1 MHSDQSAPEGHSTIT
16 PDLSPAE
23 EARKVI
29 DTETRCH
36 QAEIKEPAF
45 LIAMRCCSDFGTF
58 PNLALDVQTPLSLI
72 CQGLLSMEFASA
84 QSDVLFA
91 FETTLFWLWHSVI
104 RQLRALSLA
113 VVRSWWNAWT
123 SYSGFTLQEGDAPS
137 VQERQEHETQP
148 PRPSSIDNSSLV
160 AFASPSDP
168 FSSEKQL
175 KSDLLEG
182 TDYKLV
188 FESTWKLLHQWYGGE
203 PAFVRQWVGGAQP
216 YVEIYALQL
225 IIMRSSDNK
234 EANLFITREV

>member
-1 MHSDQSAPEGHSTIT
+1 
-16 PDLSPAE
+16 
-23 EARKVI
+23 
-29 DTETRCH
+29 
-36 QAEIKEPAF
+36 
-45 LIAMRCCSDFGTF
+45 
-58 PNLALDVQTPLSLI
+58 
-72 CQGLLSMEFASA
+72 MEFASA
-84 QSDVLFA
+84 QFDAPFA
-91 FETTLFWLWHSVI
+91 VKTTLFWLWHSVI
-104 RQLRALSLA
+104 RQLRTLNLA

-137 VQERQEHETQP
+137 VQERQEHDSQP
-148 PRPSSIDNSSLV
+148 PKPSSIDNNSLV
-160 AFASPSDP
+160 AFASPSDAFDP

-175 KSDLLEG
+175 RSDLLEG
-182 TDYKLV
+182 THYKLV